1 MDSKFEP
8 VWCCAI
14 TRFFVIVW
22 EIISDFIY
30 NNYEREGTMK
40 NIKRSLFGYNQK
52 EVDNLVLSLERENKH
67 LKQELLGKTEAN
79 E

>member
-1 MDSKFEP
+1 
-8 VWCCAI
+8 
-14 TRFFVIVW
+14 
-22 EIISDFIY
+22 
-30 NNYEREGTMK
+30 MK